1 MSAIDTLV
9 EQHRACDAR
18 FADSE
23 TAARAQDWA
32 LALSH
37 FQAFRQDMEAHF
49 AVEEDALFPAFEAA
63 SGSSMGPTR
72 IMRME
77 HQDMRDLLED
87 MDEAL
92 ATQHLQA
99 FLGLNDTLLILM
111 QQHNMKEENVLYPMC
126 AQALPEMAELIAEGA
141 QP

>member
-18 FADSE
+18 FAACE

-32 LALSH
+32 LALAR

-49 AVEEDALFPAFEAA
+49 AMEEDALFPAFEAA

-72 IMRME
+72 VMRME
-77 HQDMRDLLED
+77 HQDMRDLLAD

-92 ATQHLQA
+92 NAQHLQA

-141 QP
+141 RP

>member
-1 MSAIDTLV
+1 
-9 EQHRACDAR
+9 
-18 FADSE
+18 
-23 TAARAQDWA
+23 
-32 LALSH
+32 
-37 FQAFRQDMEAHF
+37 MEAHF

-92 ATQHLQA
+92 AAQHQQA

-126 AQALPEMAELIAEGA
+126 AQALPEMAALIAEDA